1 MTEADQDH
9 TYPEHA
15 GCGGP
20 FLPTVTGGLICARC
34 KVRVDSPDFGVL
46 GHARRAHKASGE
58 KLIDFRR
65 PVATALRALD
75 LSPNERSYL
84 LRIAK
89 PKGKGMTVKPEQAL
103 PLVLL
108 GLVQEWTA
116 QGISDVER
124 RALTFDG
131 ERVADQCRAMKRKP
145 EQVMAFDLGPEQPRK
160 WKT

>member
-46 GHARRAHKASGE
+46 GHARRAHKASG
-58 KLIDFRR
+58 DPWPDVRR
-65 PVATALRALD
+65 PPSAKIQALD

-89 PKGKGMTVKPEQAL
+89 PKGKGMGVKPEQAL

-108 GLVQEWTA
+108 GLVQEWKA

-131 ERVADQCRAMKRKP
+131 ERVAEQCRTMKRKP
-145 EQVMAFDLGPEQPRK
+145 EQVLAFALGPEQPRR